1 MKLERAG
8 DSTDEVPRFTKDF
21 GFLPIPRRLRYD
33 PEKPFHFGLLLNI
46 SFGFAS
52 TFVVAN
58 LYYCQ
63 PLLIEMS
70 KSFNVTYD
78 EVSTIPTLVQA
89 GYAVGLLLLSPLGDL
104 VRRRGLILV
113 LVTLSASLSI
123 PLAITKNLV
132 VFEVFSFFVG
142 VVTVTPQI
150 LLPLAADLAP
160 PERRASALSVVLSG
174 LLLGVLI
181 ARVISG
187 VIAQFTSW
195 RVVYYMSVSVQFLVL
210 GGSYLV
216 LPDYP
221 AKNKD
226 MTYWKILWTM
236 AKFAFT
242 EPILI
247 QACLTNI
254 ASSASFSNFWVTLT
268 FLLGSP
274 PYNYTTLVIGLFGLV
289 GMFGVAMG
297 PLIGQTIDKLIPW
310 YASLIAIIGMALF
323 QAIQVGAGGIN
334 IAAVIIAT
342 FGLDVFRQMLQ
353 VSLATSIF
361 SIAPE
366 ARARLNAVYILSLF
380 IGQVMGTSVGSQV
393 FIKYGWRAGAALSLG
408 WSGWQLFMLLLR
420 GPHCDRR
427 TWFGYQGG
435 LEPRKGVV
443 EERRRQE
450 AEQSN
455 DGDRTARNSAEQEKQ
470 RQDTDTTM

>member
-8 DSTDEVPRFTKDF
+8 DSTDEFPRFTKDF
-21 GFLPIPRRLRYD
+21 GFLPIPHRLRYD

-123 PLAITKNLV
+123 PLAITNKLV

-142 VVTVTPQI
+142 VVT
-150 LLPLAADLAP
+150 
-160 PERRASALSVVLSG
+160 RRASALSVVLSG

-195 RVVYYMSVSVQFLVL
+195 RVVYYMSVGVQFLVL

-297 PLIGQTIDKLIPW
+297 PLIGRTIDKLIPW

-366 ARARLNAVYILSLF
+366 ARARLNAVYILSVSLCTSVCLSSYSWRQLF
-380 IGQVMGTSVGSQV
+380 IGQVMGTSVGSEV

-420 GPHCDRR
+420 GPHCERR

-435 LEPRKGVV
+435 LEPRKSVV
-443 EERRRQE
+443 EGRKRLE

-455 DGDRTARNSAEQEKQ
+455 DGERTARNSGEQEKE
-470 RQDTDTTM
+470 RRDNDTVV

>member
-8 DSTDEVPRFTKDF
+8 DSADEVPRFTKDF
-21 GFLPIPRRLRYD
+21 GFLPIPHRLRYD
-33 PEKPFHFGLLLNI
+33 PEQPFHFGLLLNI

-123 PLAITKNLV
+123 PLAITNKLV
-132 VFEVFSFFVG
+132 VFEVFSFLVG

-195 RVVYYMSVSVQFLVL
+195 RVVYYMSVGVQFFVL

-268 FLLGSP
+268 FLLGGP

-297 PLIGQTIDKLIPW
+297 PLIGRTIDKLIPW

-380 IGQVMGTSVGSQV
+380 IGQVMGTSVGSEV

-420 GPHCDRR
+420 GPHCERR

-443 EERRRQE
+443 EERRRLE

-455 DGDRTARNSAEQEKQ
+455 DGERTARNSGEQEKE
-470 RQDTDTTM
+470 RRDNDTVV

>member
-1 MKLERAG
+1 
-8 DSTDEVPRFTKDF
+8 
-21 GFLPIPRRLRYD
+21 
-33 PEKPFHFGLLLNI
+33 
-46 SFGFAS
+46 
-52 TFVVAN
+52 
-58 LYYCQ
+58 
-63 PLLIEMS
+63 MS
-70 KSFNVTYD
+70 KSFNVTYN

-113 LVTLSASLSI
+113 LVMLSASLSI
-123 PLAITKNLV
+123 PLAITNNLV
-132 VFEVFSFFVG
+132 IFEVFSFFVG
-142 VVTVTPQI
+142 AVTVTPQI

-160 PERRASALSVVLSG
+160 PERRASALSVVMSG

-195 RVVYYMSVSVQFLVL
+195 RVVYYMSVGVQFLVL

-268 FLLGSP
+268 FLLGSS

-297 PLIGQTIDKLIPW
+297 PLVGRTIDRLIPW
-310 YASLIAIIGMALF
+310 YASLIGIIGMAVF

-334 IAAVIIAT
+334 VAAVIIAT

-366 ARARLNAVYILSLF
+366 ARARLNAVFILSLF
-380 IGQVMGTSVGSQV
+380 IGQVMGTSVGSEV

-408 WSGWQLFMLLLR
+408 WSGWQLLMLLLR

-455 DGDRTARNSAEQEKQ
+455 DGERTARNSGEQEKE
-470 RQDTDTTM
+470 RQDNDTVV